1 MAAIRRKHIVPSD
14 LPAAQLFFEDI
25 HDILILFHE
34 ALNKYGEVQ
43 TTGET
48 EIIFEVDDHE
58 CDTIEDLEAIGR
70 HTPRTSKFRLMVS
83 KSRGGSAWFVIF
95 KYGSIWGSSDLSKD
109 GELLLLAKLREIV
122 GPAKISGQTSIVELR
137 HKYSPRAP
145 QPRKEEQREEQREEH
160 VEAQK
165 IVVAQKPEPWKKRLW
180 WIIIAA
186 VITTIVGFILVRLLG
201 GGG

>member
-14 LPAAQLFFEDI
+14 LPAAQLFLEDI
-25 HDILILFHE
+25 HDILILFQE
-34 ALNKYGEVQ
+34 ALNKHAKDHDTGD
-43 TTGET
+43 TTT
-48 EIIFEVDDHE
+48 IFEVDDYE
-58 CDTIEDLEAIGR
+58 CDTIEGLEAIGS
-70 HTPRTSKFRLMVS
+70 HTPMTSKFKLNVTSRLGNSV
-83 KSRGGSAWFVIF
+83 WFTIAE
-95 KYGSIWGSSDLSKD
+95 YGSHWDSLGLSKD
-109 GELLLLAKLREIV
+109 GELLVLAKLRDIL

-145 QPRKEEQREEQREEH
+145 QPRKEGQREEQI
-160 VEAQK
+160 EAQK

-186 VITTIVGFILVRLLG
+186 VITTIVGIILVRLLG